1 MIAILIVGGLV
12 LLFFGADWLVK
23 GAVTMA
29 LHWFKSSYRRSDCCR
44 SGDKSS

>member
-1 MIAILIVGGLV
+1 MPELLMIAILIVGGLV

-29 LHWFKSSYRRSDCCR
+29 LPVSYTHLTLPTKRIV
-44 SGDKSS
+44 